1 MSKENQTCYLFQEKY
16 VVAKNKE
23 NDDYIYFCRVDSNP
37 LDKEDVNMG
46 FMALN
51 YYYGLEN
58 FNSVSDGALTADII
72 KVEVFENR
80 KIARFTVK
88 SKIISDKDYDIRQSE
103 SYKTLR
109 KLVEI
114 RVDNPQDVTTPIIEA
129 GEKVR
134 QLIRDYMAKNK

>member
-1 MSKENQTCYLFQEKY
+1 
-16 VVAKNKE
+16 
-23 NDDYIYFCRVDSNP
+23 
-37 LDKEDVNMG
+37 MG
-46 FMALN
+46 FMALK
-51 YYYGLEN
+51 LLWVRN

-114 RVDNPQDVTTPIIEA
+114 RVDNP
-129 GEKVR
+129 K
-134 QLIRDYMAKNK
+134 M